1 MHRAIVFGTLA
12 ALQITAAIFIF
23 RKWSGHDIR
32 KHAIYPTSNAT
43 SPVTSSYYENDLGR
57 RRGSFEMKLKVSS
70 LFGGTDLDAN
80 AVNIV
85 FNVAGSGIS
94 NATGVLNCM
103 YPTGSPGGIQC
114 RGRDAVSISDH
125 TLPILYIGGGTCTV
139 TGDYAWTTTHR
150 DSTCSDHGLCF
161 AGVCVCDLDR
171 YGPRCGG
178 ALSLIGRVDSKW
190 RGVLAGEIQSTAAPA
205 DVNLMPTQAELDRQP
220 HVHVGPYPN
229 SPAELNVVVLM
240 GVYVI
245 VGIVLTAARVV
256 WRASFWGDVVV
267 AALGT
272 AVVVSSIS
280 SFQWQ
285 SLTGGAGEL
294 GGAVIAGQGN
304 VDPPMLSAVHLLL
317 AITLTVITRW
327 SPRWISI
334 GALVVKMLF
343 VESILYGRP
352 HRMQQ
357 LAMPIL
363 VAFLTFETIY
373 GVSRVFVRRW
383 NDVISACG
391 VLAISLTV
399 WFASRRAA
407 NLYDTTTGSSTT
419 LVGTPFMQLGHRNGL
434 CDFIHSDIL
443 ADPGDDDWAGL
454 RTCWKTDP
462 FTDVA
467 THFSH
472 CCTGTKG
479 THAAYLRAGIW
490 GPLVLCIV
498 ALAILHLPTH
508 TLIEDIK
515 WSMDGRGTRYSRIR
529 VQTSL
534 DP

>member
-1 MHRAIVFGTLA
+1 
-12 ALQITAAIFIF
+12 
-23 RKWSGHDIR
+23 
-32 KHAIYPTSNAT
+32 
-43 SPVTSSYYENDLGR
+43 
-57 RRGSFEMKLKVSS
+57 MKLKVSS

-103 YPTGSPGGIQC
+103 YPTGPPGGIQC

-161 AGVCVCDLDR
+161 ADVCVCDLDR
-171 YGPRCGG
+171 YGPRCGS
-178 ALSLIGRVDSKW
+178 ALSRIGRVDSKW
-190 RGVLAGEIQSTAAPA
+190 RGVLAGAIQSTAAPA

-245 VGIVLTAARVV
+245 VGIVMTATTFR
-256 WRASFWGDVVV
+256 FGGDVVV

-304 VDPPMLSAVHLLL
+304 VDPPMLSAVHLMI

-327 SPRWISI
+327 SPRWIAI
-334 GALVVKMLF
+334 GALIVKMLF

-373 GVSRVFVRRW
+373 GVSRIFKVGG
-383 NDVISACG
+383 DIISACG

-407 NLYDTTTGSSTT
+407 NLYDTTTGSSAT
-419 LVGTPFMQLGHRNGL
+419 LAGTPFMQLGHRNGL

-443 ADPGDDDWAGL
+443 AGDDDWAGL

-498 ALAILHLPTH
+498 ALVILHFPVHIAVKELKWLFQTHRSLP
-508 TLIEDIK
+508 D
-515 WSMDGRGTRYSRIR
+515 RYSRIR

-534 DP
+534 TL